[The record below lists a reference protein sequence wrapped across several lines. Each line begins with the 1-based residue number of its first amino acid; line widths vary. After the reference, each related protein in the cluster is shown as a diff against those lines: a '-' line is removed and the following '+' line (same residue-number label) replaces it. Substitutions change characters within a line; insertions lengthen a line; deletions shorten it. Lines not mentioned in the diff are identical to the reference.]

1 MNKRILPVFLIVFF
15 FTAQAVKAQVPA
27 TTTRPDSSL
36 QLLPKY
42 KVAIFAPLYLDSAFI
57 GKSYRYGKGFPRFT
71 LQGFEFV
78 QGVQM
83 ALDSMPVYGANVS
96 ASIFDAKSYTQ
107 PVQTLIANKQ
117 LDSFNLIIGNVRD
130 AEYLQLAGFAQQ
142 KHIPFISATY
152 PNDGGISANP
162 FVAIIN
168 STLKAHCEAIYS
180 YILQNHGSSNI
191 LLVRKPGSQEDK
203 VASYFHNINTPDGKG
218 LLSIKTVNIESD
230 SFAVLKPLLDSGRR
244 TIIIGASLNEGF
256 AGKLASYCAELN
268 GLYPTTLF
276 GMPNWDA
283 FSFMNKKNGPKDYNI
298 YFTIP
303 YYNSRTDG
311 KSRMIKELYRARFRG
326 NPSDMVYK
334 GYETAQVFTG
344 LLAKYPNDL
353 MNHLNDYSYKI
364 FTDYNFKPVFLS
376 KDSKVPDYF
385 ENKKLYFMKSNNGF
399 ISRAW

>member
-1 MNKRILPVFLIVFF
+1 MNKRILPVLIIAFFL
-15 FTAQAVKAQVPA
+15 TAGSVQAQVPA
-27 TTTRPDSSL
+27 TTAPPDSAVQFL
-36 QLLPKY
+36 RNY
-42 KVAIFAPLYLDSAFI
+42 KVAIFAPLYLDSVFI

-83 ALDSMPVYGANVS
+83 ALDSMPVFGANIS
-96 ASIFDAKSYTQ
+96 ASIFDSKSYTQ
-107 PVQTLIANKQ
+107 SIQTLVATKQ

-152 PNDGGISANP
+152 PNDGGITANP
-162 FVAIIN
+162 FVAIMN

-180 YILQNHGSSNI
+180 YILQNHGTSNI
-191 LLVRKPGSQEDK
+191 LLVRKQGSQEDK
-203 VASYFHNINTPDGKG
+203 VASYFHNINSPDGKG
-218 LLSIKTVNIESD
+218 LLPIKTVKIESD
-230 SFAVLKPLLDSGRR
+230 SFAVLKPLLDSGKR
-244 TIIIGASLNEGF
+244 TIIIGASLHESF
-256 AGKLASYCAELN
+256 AGKLASYLSELN

-283 FSFMNKKNGPKDYNI
+283 FSFMNKKNSPKDYNI
-298 YFTIP
+298 YFTTP
-303 YYNSRTDG
+303 YYNSRADG
-311 KSRMIKELYRARFRG
+311 KSRMIKELYKTRFRG
-326 NPSDMVYK
+326 YPSDMLYK

-344 LLAKYPNDL
+344 LLAKYPNDF

-376 KDSKVPDYF
+376 KDSKLPDYF
-385 ENKKLYFMKSNNGF
+385 ENKKLYFMKSYNGV